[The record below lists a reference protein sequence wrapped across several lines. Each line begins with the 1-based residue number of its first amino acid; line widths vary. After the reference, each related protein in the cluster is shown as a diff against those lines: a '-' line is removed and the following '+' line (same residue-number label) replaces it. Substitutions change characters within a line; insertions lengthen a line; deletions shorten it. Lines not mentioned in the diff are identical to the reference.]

1 MVEEDRVIAYSG
13 CSYANEP
20 REFYL
25 SGLHHTISK
34 VISAR
39 VEQVQG
45 LEGLTLSVWDVLDG
59 DGKRYKLTY
68 HWVSDFWEIE
78 RGRAR

>member
-1 MVEEDRVIAYSG
+1 LEENRVIAYSG

-25 SGLHHTISK
+25 DGTHHLVSK
-34 VISAR
+34 VVSAR
-39 VEQVQG
+39 VEQVEG
-45 LEGLTLSVWDVLDG
+45 LEGLTLSVWDVIDKEG
-59 DGKRYKLTY
+59 ERFRLTY

-78 RGRAR
+78 RR

>member
-1 MVEEDRVIAYSG
+1 LEENRVIAYSG

-25 SGLHHTISK
+25 TGVHHTISK

-39 VEQVQG
+39 VEQIQG
-45 LEGLTLSVWDVLDG
+45 LEGLTLSVWDVLDS
-59 DGKRYKLTY
+59 DGERFKDRY
-68 HWVSDFWEIE
+68 HWVSDFWEID
-78 RGRAR
+78 RVQPR

>member
-1 MVEEDRVIAYSG
+1 LEENRVIAYSG

-25 SGLHHTISK
+25 GGVHHNISK

-39 VEQVQG
+39 VEQVEG
-45 LEGLTLSVWDVLDG
+45 LEGLTLSVWKVLDEAG
-59 DGKRYKLTY
+59 DRFRLTY

-78 RGRAR
+78 RVQPR

>member
-1 MVEEDRVIAYSG
+1 LEENRVIAYSG

-25 SGLHHTISK
+25 GGDHHRISK

-39 VEQVQG
+39 VEQIEG
-45 LEGLTLSVWDVLDG
+45 LEGLTLSVWNVLDEAG
-59 DGKRYKLTY
+59 ERFRLTY

-78 RGRAR
+78 RA

>member
-1 MVEEDRVIAYSG
+1 LEYRVIAYSG

-20 REFYL
+20 REFYIDE
-25 SGLHHTISK
+25 SHHVIKK
-34 VISAR
+34 VDSTR

-45 LEGLTLSVWDVLDG
+45 LEGLTLSVWDVTDERG
-59 DGKRYKLTY
+59 DRFKLTY

-78 RGRAR
+78 EL

>member
-1 MVEEDRVIAYSG
+1 MEENRVIAYSG

-25 SGLHHTISK
+25 TGVHHTISK

-39 VEQVQG
+39 VEQIQG
-45 LEGLTLSVWDVLDG
+45 LEGLTLSVWDVLDS
-59 DGKRYKLTY
+59 DGERFKLTY
-68 HWVSDFWEIE
+68 HLVSDFWEID
-78 RGRAR
+78 RVQPR

>member
-1 MVEEDRVIAYSG
+1 MEHRVIAYSG

-20 REFYL
+20 REFYIDDE
-25 SGLHHTISK
+25 HHIIRK
-34 VISAR
+34 VEAAR

-45 LEGLTLSVWDVLDG
+45 LEGLTLSVWDVRDQDG
-59 DGKRYKLTY
+59 GRYRLTY

-78 RGRAR
+78 KR

>member
-1 MVEEDRVIAYSG
+1 LEENRVVAYSG

-25 SGLHHTISK
+25 EGVHHTISK

-39 VEQVQG
+39 VEQIEG
-45 LEGLTLSVWDVLDG
+45 LEGLTLSVWNVIDDA
-59 DGKRYKLTY
+59 DEKYRLTY
-68 HWVSDFWEIE
+68 HWVSDFWEID
-78 RGRAR
+78 RT